1 LTDDDSVHKE
11 ILIMRG
17 NMNMNEYRDELREI
31 LAEIEEIKKNNQLAD
46 DPSIKTLNDVANAM
60 QDIKNDILMREVY
73 NTARRVEK
81 VERKLDAILRKLGG
95 SDGQD

>member
-1 LTDDDSVHKE
+1 
-11 ILIMRG
+11 
-17 NMNMNEYRDELREI
+17 MNEYRDELREI